1 MREPEGGPGNGG
13 FAGPAAS
20 GAAREEGSMALA
32 PGLSAEFRRK
42 VDKQHTATH
51 HGNPGVDVLGTP
63 VVCEWVEEAACLAVH
78 PHLDPGMVSVGTVVN
93 IKHLAA
99 TPIGMTVRVHA
110 RLTEV
115 DGRRLVFAVEAFD
128 EKEKIAESQQERFIV
143 TLQRFLER
151 TAQKAKG

>member
-1 MREPEGGPGNGG
+1 
-13 FAGPAAS
+13 
-20 GAAREEGSMALA
+20 MALA
-32 PGLSAEFRRK
+32 PGLSAEFTRR
-42 VDKQHTATH
+42 VEQQHTATY
-51 HGNPGVDVLGTP
+51 HGNPGVEVLGTA

-78 PHLDPGMVSVGTVVN
+78 PYLDPGMISVGTVVN

-99 TPIGMTVRVHA
+99 TPVGMTVRVHA

-115 DGRRLVFAVEAFD
+115 DGRRLVFVVEAFD
-128 EKEKIAESQQERFIV
+128 EKEKIAENHQERFIV

>member
-1 MREPEGGPGNGG
+1 
-13 FAGPAAS
+13 
-20 GAAREEGSMALA
+20 MALA
-32 PGLSAEFRRK
+32 PGLSAQFARK
-42 VDKQHTATH
+42 VEAQHTATY

-78 PHLDPGMVSVGTVVN
+78 PHLEPGMITVGMVVN

-99 TPIGMTVRVHA
+99 TPVGMTVRVQA

-115 DGRRLVFAVEAFD
+115 DGRRLVFVVEAFD
-128 EKEKIAESQQERFIV
+128 EKEKIAESHQERFIV

-151 TAQKAKG
+151 TGQKAKG

>member
-1 MREPEGGPGNGG
+1 
-13 FAGPAAS
+13 
-20 GAAREEGSMALA
+20 MALA
-32 PGLSAEFRRK
+32 PGLSAELRRK